1 MNEQKTIDKHIPQ
14 HLAPI
19 LGDIQTKKNAISPVT
34 DADRAAHQQ
43 FLAGVSKIT
52 LFKPLKRRKRQPEGE
67 SPEGTPPGAF
77 LRGAPRNITKREPR
91 PWNNTKNVGKDE
103 SCVLKNKRTSCIIT
117 DKIPL

>member
-19 LGDIQTKKNAISPVT
+19 LGDIQIKKNAISPVT

-77 LRGAPRNITKREPR
+77 LRPAARNITKREPR
-91 PWNNTKNVGKDE
+91 PRNSTKNVE
-103 SCVLKNKRTSCIIT
+103 KRRKLCLE
-117 DKIPL
+117 K

>member
-1 MNEQKTIDKHIPQ
+1 MAAGFDMNEQKTIDKHIPQ

-52 LFKPLKRRKRQPEGE
+52 LFKPLKRRKRQPKGE
-67 SPEGTPPGAF
+67 SPEGMPPGAF
-77 LRGAPRNITKREPR
+77 LRPAARNITKREPR
-91 PWNNTKNVGKDE
+91 PWNNTKNVE
-103 SCVLKNKRTSCIIT
+103 KRRKPCLE
-117 DKIPL
+117 K

>member
-43 FLAGVSKIT
+43 FLAGVRKIT

-67 SPEGTPPGAF
+67 SPEGMPPGAF

-91 PWNNTKNVGKDE
+91 PWDNTKNVGKRRKLCLE
-103 SCVLKNKRTSCIIT
+103 K
-117 DKIPL
+117 